1 MKLSVLFP
9 ESRDVRN
16 VVELAQRCE
25 EAGLHGMFLGY
36 GFGFDSIMALAMAGA
51 QTSSITLGTAVVP
64 TWPRH
69 PIVMAQQ
76 AATANAIAGGRFRLG
91 IGPSHV
97 PVMKMY
103 GVQYEKP
110 IRHMREYLTVL
121 KGLLHDGKVSHK
133 GECYQVNGFLDVETP
148 KPPPPVL
155 VSALHEQL
163 CRLAGGLADGVLPWL
178 ATPAYVAD
186 VIVPQ
191 VQQGAKDAGRDAP
204 PPVIAEIPC
213 ILSTDVETVRET
225 VRAELGMYLYMPF
238 YVDMMVRA
246 GVPGAADAMANGWS
260 DAMIDALIPWGDE
273 DRLAKAAQT
282 YLDAGASEVVF
293 SPFGGGDT
301 MLTVLGDIARG

>member
-1 MKLSVLFP
+1 
-9 ESRDVRN
+9 
-16 VVELAQRCE
+16 
-25 EAGLHGMFLGY
+25 MFLGY

-51 QTSSITLGTAVVP
+51 QTSRITLGTAVVP

-69 PIVMAQQ
+69 PLVMAQQ

-103 GVQYEKP
+103 GIDYDKP

-121 KGLLHDGKVSHK
+121 LGLLHDGKISHK
-133 GECYQVNGFLDVETP
+133 GASYQVNGFLDVETP
-148 KPPPPVL
+148 ETPTPVL
-155 VSALHEQL
+155 VSALHEQM

-191 VQQGAKDAGRDAP
+191 VRQGAKDAGRVEP

-213 ILSTDVETVRET
+213 VLSTDVDKVRET

-238 YVDMMVRA
+238 YIDMMTRA
-246 GVPGAADAMANGWS
+246 GVPGAADAATSGWS
-260 DAMIDALIPWGDE
+260 DAMIDAVVPWGDE

-293 SPFGGGDT
+293 SPFGGDHT
-301 MLTVLGDIARG
+301 TLEVLGAIARG